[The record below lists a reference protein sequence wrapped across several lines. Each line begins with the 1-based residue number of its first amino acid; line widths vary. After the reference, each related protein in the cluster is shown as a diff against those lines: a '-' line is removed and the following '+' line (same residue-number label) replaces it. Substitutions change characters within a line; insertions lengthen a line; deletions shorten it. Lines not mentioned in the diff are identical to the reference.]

1 MEIKQEITGSSV
13 EANAGSVLQPRL
25 RKSPSCSGSVG
36 AGAAPGAGTGA
47 PSRCASDAAAGM
59 KLNIPQREKRMPTGG
74 SWPYSRVSARRNC
87 DDAIDRLGRRRR
99 AQPKPDFPRP
109 LRIRSADDVSHC

>member
-1 MEIKQEITGSSV
+1 
-13 EANAGSVLQPRL
+13 
-25 RKSPSCSGSVG
+25 
-36 AGAAPGAGTGA
+36 
-47 PSRCASDAAAGM
+47 
-59 KLNIPQREKRMPTGG
+59 MPTGG